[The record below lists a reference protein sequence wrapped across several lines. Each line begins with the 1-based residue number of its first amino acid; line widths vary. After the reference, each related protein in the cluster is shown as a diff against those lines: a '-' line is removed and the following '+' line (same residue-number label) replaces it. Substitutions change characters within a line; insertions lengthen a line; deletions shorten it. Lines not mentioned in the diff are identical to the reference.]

1 MDTLEKHWNNLYLE
15 NNSAELSWTQNK
27 PVNSLQLIEHI
38 NLAKN
43 ACIIDVGGGDSL
55 LVDYL
60 LDMGYQNITVLDIS
74 AIAIEKAKKRLKEK
88 AKLVNWVVSDILNY
102 KPDRKFDLWH
112 DRATFHFLTH
122 PQKIEL
128 YKLIV
133 KVSVTG
139 YLIIGTFSDYGPKK
153 CSGLAVKGYSEYE
166 LMAIIQTEFIRL
178 KCIKEDHVTPLKMKQ
193 NFIFCLFKRLIIQ

>member
-112 DRATFHFLTH
+112 DRATFHFLIH